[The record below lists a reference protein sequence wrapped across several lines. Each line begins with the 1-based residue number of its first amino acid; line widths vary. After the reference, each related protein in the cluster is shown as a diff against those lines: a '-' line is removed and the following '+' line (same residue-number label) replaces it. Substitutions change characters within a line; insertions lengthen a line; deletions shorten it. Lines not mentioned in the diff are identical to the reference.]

1 MTDISQLTSLT
12 KKPSSDYRKA
22 EKEQNNLALCAL
34 ATLGCAGFGLLI
46 SLIALAK
53 IGGLE
58 SKPLPT
64 LVQTIDGKTIHIT
77 ALQGSE
83 RSPEVIKSFT
93 INTLTHLFTWRQ
105 YLLPV
110 SNEEVRNP
118 KIDPGVPV
126 ETEGQTSLKLPS
138 PVWISSFAVSNEFR
152 KDFLGKHLAPLITG
166 LKVLQGTST
175 VGFIP
180 ISIQEPILVRNSGS
194 QKIWKVKI
202 VANLVV
208 KTTNDAPESLV
219 PFNKDVYVESVI
231 PTLPTDTP
239 PQKDGSTP
247 DLQAAISISRSSG
260 LQITA
265 LEDFSRQ
272 DIVTPQASN
281 QAQIAPGSQAPSPI
295 VATPQAPIPQ
305 TQPR

>member
-12 KKPSSDYRKA
+12 RKPNADYRQA
-22 EKEQNNLALCAL
+22 EKEKNTVALCTL
-34 ATLGCAGFGLLI
+34 ATLGCAGAGLLI
-46 SLIALAK
+46 SLISLAK
-53 IGGLE
+53 IGTLE

-64 LVQTIDGKTIHIT
+64 LVQTIGGKTINIT
-77 ALQGSE
+77 ALQGQE

-93 INTLTHLFTWRQ
+93 VNTLTHLFTWRQ
-105 YLLPV
+105 YLMPV
-110 SNEEVRNP
+110 SPEEVRNP

-138 PVWISSFAVSNEFR
+138 PVWISSFAVSNDFR

-180 ISIQEPILVRNSGS
+180 ISIQDPVLVRNTGGE
-194 QKIWKVKI
+194 KIWKVKI

-219 PFNKDVYVESVI
+219 PFNKDVYVRAVI
-231 PTLPTDTP
+231 PTLPTDAP
-239 PQKDGSTP
+239 PQKDNSTP
-247 DLQAAISISRSSG
+247 DLQLAISISRSAG
-260 LQITA
+260 LEITA
-265 LEDFSRQ
+265 LDDFSRQ
-272 DIVTPQASN
+272 DIVAPEGLTQQPATPRSSAS
-281 QAQIAPGSQAPSPI
+281 PPI
-295 VATPQAPIPQ
+295 VAAPPTPVSQ
-305 TQPR
+305 TQPK